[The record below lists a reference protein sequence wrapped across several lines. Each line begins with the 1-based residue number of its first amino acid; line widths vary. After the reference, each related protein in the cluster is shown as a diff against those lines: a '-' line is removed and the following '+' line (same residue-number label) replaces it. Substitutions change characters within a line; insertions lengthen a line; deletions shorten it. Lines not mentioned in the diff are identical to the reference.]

1 MCEVK
6 IMETMEKVAQHIRED
21 KYQMDMLQGEICKL
35 EEKLAKLDYAKRKQA
50 QLVHQFLSKQ
60 HHQTAKYRQVQ
71 EVSIH
76 MRFMNRHSTRMLD
89 LLHGSRSQHTEHQL
103 QQATQS
109 IESEMYHTEE
119 EIEQLKRL
127 MAYLDACIQRLYV
140 EQRNLINQ

>member
-6 IMETMEKVAQHIRED
+6 IMETMEKIAQRIRQDE
-21 KYQMDMLQGEICKL
+21 YQMDILQGEIRQL
-35 EEKLAKLDYAKRKQA
+35 EEKLEKLDYAKRKQA

-71 EVSIH
+71 EVSTH

-89 LLHGSRSQHTEHQL
+89 LLHGSRSQHTEQQL
-103 QQATQS
+103 HQATQS
-109 IESEMYHTEE
+109 IESEMYQTEE
-119 EIEQLKRL
+119 EIEQLKRQ
-127 MAYLDACIQRLYV
+127 MAYLDTGIQQLYV